1 MHRLFEFDT
10 DNVLPFFNGYYDTVL
25 YKLRKRP
32 FATERALILSFNL
45 LFSPTL
51 STFKNMRRVPAFKTL
66 NQERVTT
73 VIQYCMK
80 RRSSNKKFRRFKV
93 FLFIFCM
100 LVIGVLVYFQ
110 QNVTR
115 VLISISEATIRSIT
129 TVAVNDAIYYTLN
142 DTMRYEDLI
151 YIERD
156 DAGNVT
162 SITTDSLKINR
173 IARDTAYLSQENLNK
188 MSAEGIMVPMGALTG
203 VEALAGFG
211 SKINIK
217 IIPISNVE
225 CRFVSK
231 FTDAGINQTK
241 HSLYLE
247 IVSDI
252 SIILPSKSTNL
263 ASTIEVLICESVI
276 AGKIPDTYLQAT
288 LIGSNGA
295 LVPDKKP

>member
-1 MHRLFEFDT
+1 M
-10 DNVLPFFNGYYDTVL
+10 
-25 YKLRKRP
+25 
-32 FATERALILSFNL
+32 LIICL
-45 LFSPTL
+45 LF
-51 STFKNMRRVPAFKTL
+51 
-66 NQERVTT
+66 
-73 VIQYCMK
+73 
-80 RRSSNKKFRRFKV
+80 
-93 FLFIFCM
+93 
-100 LVIGVLVYFQ
+100 IGVLVYFQ
-110 QNVTR
+110 RNVTK

-151 YIERD
+151 TIDRD
-156 DAGNVT
+156 EGGNVT

-188 MSAEGIMVPMGALTG
+188 MSAEGILVPIGALTG
-203 VEALAGFG
+203 IEALAGFG
-211 SKINIK
+211 QKINIK

-231 FTDAGINQTK
+231 FTQAGINQTK

-252 SIILPSKSTNL
+252 SIIMPSKSTNL

-276 AGKIPDTYLQAT
+276 TGKIPDVYLQ
-288 LIGSNGA
+288 GSFSGYSGA
-295 LVPDKKP
+295 LVP

>member
-1 MHRLFEFDT
+1 
-10 DNVLPFFNGYYDTVL
+10 
-25 YKLRKRP
+25 
-32 FATERALILSFNL
+32 
-45 LFSPTL
+45 
-51 STFKNMRRVPAFKTL
+51 
-66 NQERVTT
+66 
-73 VIQYCMK
+73 MK
-80 RRSSNKKFRRFKV
+80 RKSRNKKFRRFKV
-93 FLFIFCM
+93 FLLIFC
-100 LVIGVLVYFQ
+100 LLTIGILFYFQ
-110 QNVTR
+110 RNVTR

-142 DTMRYEDLI
+142 DALRYEDLI
-151 YIERD
+151 SIERD
-156 DAGNVT
+156 AEGNVT

-173 IARDTAYLSQENLNK
+173 IARDTAYLSQENLTK
-188 MSAEGIMVPMGALTG
+188 MSAEGIMVPIGALTG

-211 SKINIK
+211 NKINIK

-231 FTDAGINQTK
+231 FEEAGINQTK

-276 AGKIPDTYLQAT
+276 AGKIPDTYLQAS
-288 LIGSNGA
+288 LAGWDSA
-295 LVPDKKP
+295 LVPKN

>member
-1 MHRLFEFDT
+1 MAR
-10 DNVLPFFNGYYDTVL
+10 
-25 YKLRKRP
+25 KLR
-32 FATERALILSFNL
+32 
-45 LFSPTL
+45 
-51 STFKNMRRVPAFKTL
+51 
-66 NQERVTT
+66 
-73 VIQYCMK
+73 
-80 RRSSNKKFRRFKV
+80 SNKKFRRFKV
-93 FLFIFCM
+93 LLLILCL
-100 LVIGVLVYFQ
+100 LVVAVLVYFQ
-110 QNVTR
+110 RNVTR

-151 YIERD
+151 SIERD
-156 DAGNVT
+156 SEGNVT

-173 IARDTAYLSQENLNK
+173 IARDTAYLSQENLTK
-188 MSAEGIMVPMGALTG
+188 MSAEGIQVPVGALTG
-203 VEALAGFG
+203 IEALAGFG
-211 SKINIK
+211 TKINIK

-276 AGKIPDTYLQAT
+276 AGKIPDTYLQAS
-288 LIGSNGA
+288 LIGSDGL
-295 LVPDKKP
+295 LVPKR